1 MVLLVKEGNV
11 QFTLFVHISKKYL
24 LKKSYHKLL
33 VKSTE
38 ECKHNLGK
46 ALQKVANLLWEGS
59 FNINTC

>member
-33 VKSTE
+33 VKSTK

-46 ALQKVANLLWEGS
+46 ALQKVANLL
-59 FNINTC
+59 